1 MLSLS
6 HSLILVPQISSLLMQ
21 LLFPSDFS
29 TNKKVF
35 FQPPGFVFGI
45 VWTLIYILLGFY
57 LYFLVQQRK
66 SNKYFTY
73 MLTLFVINLLFNLSW
88 TPIVNIHKKYKMGIF
103 LIALMIFTLF
113 LLISIDNKPVNR
125 SLLIPY
131 LSWLFLALL
140 LNVELARNST

>member
-1 MLSLS
+1 MLSYLY
-6 HSLILVPQISSLLMQ
+6 SLILVPQLLSLLMQ
-21 LLFPSDFS
+21 FLFPSDFS

-57 LYFLVQQRK
+57 LYLLVQQRK

-73 MLTLFVINLLFNLSW
+73 MLTLFIINLLFNLTW

-113 LLISIDNKPVNR
+113 MLISIDNKPVNR

-131 LSWLFLALL
+131 LSWLFIALL

>member
-1 MLSLS
+1 MLSYL
-6 HSLILVPQISSLLMQ
+6 HSLILVPQLLSLLMQ
-21 LLFPSDFS
+21 FLFPSDFS
-29 TNKKVF
+29 KNKKVF

-57 LYFLVQQRK
+57 LYLLVQQRK

-73 MLTLFVINLLFNLSW
+73 MLTLFIINLLFNLTW

-113 LLISIDNKPVNR
+113 MLISIDNKPVNR

>member
-1 MLSLS
+1 MLSYLY
-6 HSLILVPQISSLLMQ
+6 SLILVPQLLSLLMQ
-21 LLFPSDFS
+21 FLFPSDFS

-57 LYFLVQQRK
+57 LYLLVQQRK

-73 MLTLFVINLLFNLSW
+73 MLTLFIINMLFNLTW
-88 TPIVNIHKKYKMGIF
+88 TPIVNIHKKYIMGIF

-113 LLISIDNKPVNR
+113 MLISIDNKPVNR

>member
-1 MLSLS
+1 MLTY
-6 HSLILVPQISSLLMQ
+6 SLILVPQLLSLLMQ

-35 FQPPGFVFGI
+35 FQPPGYVFGI
-45 VWTLIYILLGFY
+45 VWTLIYIMLGFY
-57 LYFLVQQRK
+57 LYLLVQQRK
-66 SNKYFTY
+66 SNQYFTY

-88 TPIVNIHKKYKMGIF
+88 TPIVNIHKKFKLGIL

>member
-6 HSLILVPQISSLLMQ
+6 HSLILVPQVLSLLIQ
-21 LLFPSDFS
+21 FLFPSDFT

-57 LYFLVQQRK
+57 LYLLVQQRK
-66 SNKYFTY
+66 SNKHFAY
-73 MLTLFVINLLFNLSW
+73 MLTIFVFNLLFNFSW
-88 TPIVNIHKKYKMGIF
+88 TPIVNNQKKYKVGIF
-103 LIALMIFTLF
+103 LIALMIFTLL
-113 LLISIDNKPVNR
+113 LLISIDTKPVNR

>member
-1 MLSLS
+1 
-6 HSLILVPQISSLLMQ
+6 
-21 LLFPSDFS
+21 
-29 TNKKVF
+29 
-35 FQPPGFVFGI
+35 
-45 VWTLIYILLGFY
+45 
-57 LYFLVQQRK
+57 
-66 SNKYFTY
+66 
-73 MLTLFVINLLFNLSW
+73 MLTLFIINLLFNLTW

-113 LLISIDNKPVNR
+113 MLISIDNKPVNR

>member
-1 MLSLS
+1 MLTY
-6 HSLILVPQISSLLMQ
+6 SLILVPQLLSLLMQ
-21 LLFPSDFS
+21 LLFPSYFS

-35 FQPPGFVFGI
+35 FQPPGYVFGI
-45 VWTLIYILLGFY
+45 VWTLIYIMLGFY
-57 LYFLVQQRK
+57 LYLLVQQRK
-66 SNKYFTY
+66 SNQYFTY

-88 TPIVNIHKKYKMGIF
+88 TPIVNIHKKFKLGIL

>member
-1 MLSLS
+1 MLKY
-6 HSLILVPQISSLLMQ
+6 SLIFVPQILSLLMQ

-57 LYFLVQQRK
+57 LYSLVQQRK

-73 MLTLFVINLLFNLSW
+73 MLTIFVFNLLFNFSW
-88 TPIVNIHKKYKMGIF
+88 APIVNNQKKYIVGIF

-113 LLISIDNKPVNR
+113 LLISIDTKPVNR

-140 LNVELARNST
+140 LNVELARST